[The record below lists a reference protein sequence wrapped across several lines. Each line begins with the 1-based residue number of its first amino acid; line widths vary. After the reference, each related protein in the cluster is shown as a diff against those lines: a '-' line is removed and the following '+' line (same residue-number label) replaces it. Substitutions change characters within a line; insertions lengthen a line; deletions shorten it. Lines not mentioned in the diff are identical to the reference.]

1 MPLRCEGTLVDAK
14 GADKTVQLI
23 AILLPVFLEILLGAF
38 RIRLLRFTH
47 PQSLLLGRH
56 RQSGPLRL
64 SLAKFMVQRGLWA
77 KTGGD
82 LSGAGQGSQSR
93 EQYRNPKI
101 QVRLPFAPRSGALT
115 GLST

>member
-1 MPLRCEGTLVDAK
+1 
-14 GADKTVQLI
+14 
-23 AILLPVFLEILLGAF
+23 
-38 RIRLLRFTH
+38 
-47 PQSLLLGRH
+47 
-56 RQSGPLRL
+56 L

-77 KTGGD
+77 KTGRD